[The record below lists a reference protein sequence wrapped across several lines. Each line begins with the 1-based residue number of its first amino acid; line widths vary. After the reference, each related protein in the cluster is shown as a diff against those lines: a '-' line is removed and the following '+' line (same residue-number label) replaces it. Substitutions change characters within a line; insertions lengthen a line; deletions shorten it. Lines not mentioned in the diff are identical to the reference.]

1 MNESPVQFSEI
12 DTHSGHVIGVA
23 TLTRGKAL
31 NSLLLETVHL
41 LQETFSRWMQDENVV
56 CMVLQSDSDRAFCA
70 GADIQ
75 ALYHEIKA
83 ADGKTSAYA
92 DTFFTDEY
100 KLDFDLHQCDK
111 PIIAWGHNI
120 VMGGGLGLLGGC
132 SHRVGTKET
141 RIAMPEIT
149 IGLFPDAGGTWLLS
163 QMRSGLGYFM
173 GLTGCQ
179 ITIGDAL
186 SLGIVNHALDN
197 GVRES
202 VIEQL
207 QELPWAEET
216 TQNHALVDETLTG
229 FALESADLPQ
239 QLLKF
244 EADIESLI
252 HESLQAPDF
261 LSAFTEGLK
270 ALPKD
275 DWLSVATNTFSSG
288 SPITA
293 GIFIEQMRRAEGM
306 TLAETFQ
313 MELIIACQ
321 CVRHPDFPEGV
332 RALLI
337 DKDKQPHWQPAPSD
351 VIQQHFEPPWQ
362 DAHPLADL

>member
-1 MNESPVQFSEI
+1 MSESLVQFTEI
-12 DTHSGHVIGVA
+12 GTSSGHIMGIA
-23 TLTRGKAL
+23 TLTRGKSL
-31 NSLLLETVHL
+31 NSLLLETVDQ

-83 ADGKTSAYA
+83 ADGKTSPYA
-92 DTFFTDEY
+92 DAFFTGEY
-100 KLDFDLHQCDK
+100 KLDFDLYQCEK

-120 VMGGGLGLLGGC
+120 VMGGGLGLLRGC
-132 SHRVGTKET
+132 SHRVGTRET

-179 ITIGDAL
+179 IALGDAL

-197 GVRES
+197 SARQS
-202 VIEQL
+202 VIDQL
-207 QELPWAEET
+207 QALPWTAT
-216 TQNHALVDETLTG
+216 ATHNHALVDDILAE
-229 FALESADLPQ
+229 FALDSAELPQ
-239 QLLKF
+239 QLLRF
-244 EADIESLI
+244 ETDIESLI
-252 HESLQAPDF
+252 NTASESPDF
-261 LSAFTEGLK
+261 LAAFTTGLT

-275 DWLSVATNTFSSG
+275 DWLGVAAHTFLSG
-288 SPITA
+288 SPISA
-293 GIFIEQMRRAEGM
+293 GIFLEQMRRAKGM

-321 CVRHPDFPEGV
+321 CVRRADFPEGV

-337 DKDKQPHWQPAPSD
+337 DKDKQPHWQRASAAI
-351 VIQQHFEPPWQ
+351 IQQHFEPPWQ
-362 DAHPLADL
+362 DAHPLAGL